1 MEYIVV
7 GLLLL
12 NLFCICVWTLS
23 DLFAPKKNRSPFVIR
38 SWQFTFSL
46 KRLAERYPDLD
57 PYNAAIEAAAEEIKE
72 AVKQELEYTSFLPL
86 DAIRVR
92 WEPCKKRRDPC
103 E

>member
-1 MEYIVV
+1 MEYIVA

-12 NLFCICVWTLS
+12 NLFCICVWMLLDIFTQ
-23 DLFAPKKNRSPFVIR
+23 KKNRSPFVIR
-38 SWQFTFSL
+38 GWQFTYSL

-72 AVKQELEYTSFLPL
+72 VVKQELEYTSSLPL

-92 WEPCKKRRDPC
+92 WEPCKKRRDPR